1 MPAEGVCVVWKWDV
15 IDDVSEP
22 EELDTSKEV
31 ESEDNEREETESDS
45 DHEAV
50 AATRG
55 THTVTFKCI
64 GATKTPELQGALKTA
79 SELLASGNHVPVDLF
94 PEPQNPYDS
103 RAIAFKA
110 FINDD
115 WHTIGYVVREITE
128 YVHNAI
134 TRREITSI
142 KFAWAKYLL
151 INFGTAVDQGTMPV
165 WTSLFVLAGLMLLL
179 GVLALGKL

>member
-1 MPAEGVCVVWKWDV
+1 MWKWD
-15 IDDVSEP
+15 IIEDVSEP

-31 ESEDNEREETESDS
+31 DNEREETESDS

-64 GATKTPELQGALKTA
+64 GATKTPESQEALKTV

-115 WHTIGYVVREITE
+115 WHTIGYVTVF
-128 YVHNAI
+128 VHNAI
-134 TRREITSI
+134 TTR
-142 KFAWAKYLL
+142 
-151 INFGTAVDQGTMPV
+151 
-165 WTSLFVLAGLMLLL
+165 
-179 GVLALGKL
+179 